1 MQTVLNIDQ
10 VTDMKS
16 FLTCTLSFIHLVTSL
31 YLFLSPIC
39 NFDLEVIGAL
49 LYKITRDILRT
60 IQNFPSLPKSVSA
73 TQSLSSDRCN
83 IQMI

>member
-16 FLTCTLSFIHLVTSL
+16 FLTCILSLVTSL

-39 NFDLEVIGAL
+39 NFDLEVISSL
-49 LYKITRDILRT
+49 LYEITRDILRT
-60 IQNFPSLPKSVSA
+60 IQNFPSLPKSVF
-73 TQSLSSDRCN
+73 R
-83 IQMI
+83 QM